1 MIKEFETEALDYLLG
16 EMDEPRRVAF
26 EQTLM
31 RFPAARA
38 AVYACDELLATLRRQ
53 ALDVPF
59 FAQVVGAEIGRL
71 IEEPVEKLS
80 TALDE
85 GASFAGRPMV

>member
-16 EMDEPRRVAF
+16 EMEGPRRAAF

-59 FAQVVGAEIGRL
+59 FAQIVGVEIGRL
-71 IEEPVEKLS
+71 LDEPEGKLS
-80 TALDE
+80 TSLDE
-85 GASFAGRPMV
+85 GASFAGRPMI